1 MDDAALA
8 LARVVQHLVDH
19 PDSVRVRALGRGRV
33 RVLEVEVDPS
43 DMGAV
48 IGRGGRTAQALRTLL
63 RTRGDV
69 IGTSYDLRIR
79 EQGTTHQGTTDPGS
93 SHQGKDPGPA
103 TP

>member
-19 PDSVRVRALGRGRV
+19 PEAVRVRALGRGRV

-69 IGTSYDLRIR
+69 FGTSYDLRIR
-79 EQGTTHQGTTDPGS
+79 EPGRPIG
-93 SHQGKDPGPA
+93 QEAGPA